1 MSTEAKNQA
10 ESLAKWVAIFA
21 LIGAVLGILKGVWV
35 IASGWENISNRVLS
49 IEATLKQQGEQSRE
63 FQKNIDERL
72 RRLENRIGFDPADLR

>member
-1 MSTEAKNQA
+1 MCS
-10 ESLAKWVAIFA
+10 SDLAANLAQWVA
-21 LIGAVLGILKGVWV
+21 VLAIMAGVGGILKGVWV

-72 RRLENRIGFDPADLR
+72 RRLENRIGFDPAELR